1 MNPTEITILSIA
13 LGIVINVIFIWWLQK
28 FRQTDTYRNN
38 HGGIIRLLK
47 WEESVILKIQNK
59 IGEPI
64 NVLGA
69 RVRNCLRLNPDR
81 QFRLFLIAMILVI
94 SGQYI
99 MRRSVPINS
108 YYEINQTIN
117 NWLRVDVKYLGNVI
131 LGMTCT
137 VIGGILFVI
146 SSYKTEIL
154 KRDHFIP
161 LTQQDHPIP
170 QKFHLSQWLIRF
182 LPGSLIFALLLYR
195 SSKFDLDFYDLI
207 FWILS
212 IGIISI
218 AVFRYDL
225 AAGVSFDPNLPLREI
240 GVITLLLILGFLIGT
255 YQLQEIP
262 NILKGDE
269 GNFFETARYIVL
281 GDYRGSIFGFGVYSY
296 PVVSSYIQAGI
307 LRIFGASLWGWR
319 FASVLP
325 AMLTVIPLY
334 FIGRDLFNRWVG
346 FIAALTYISSPY
358 LLSFA
363 RLGYNNSQAIL
374 FVTLCIW
381 LFYLGLKK
389 NSLFFIFTG
398 GVVAGLGF
406 LTYTAGRLGLIIL
419 CTLLVYTI
427 LSSIRGKTGK
437 RFLLFATLFFVLGWV
452 LIATPH
458 LVYGNN
464 QNPAILRQKTLEG
477 LFIQADY
484 ATGLFGEDAIFETND
499 PFHLDQYRLFY
510 NPEIYGRLLTRGF
523 LRSILAFQL
532 DELNT
537 NYFISSALAGPI
549 AVIFFV
555 IGIYAVLAHFWRS
568 NSFLIFVWF
577 GSSILLLSTIST
589 YPPRS
594 AHLVPVIPAMALTIG
609 IGVYVSVDQLIA
621 YLSYKNREW
630 VHLRAGIILLIC
642 TAIMIAGTHQYFT
655 VSPKSYRPDLE
666 QVMSWGGLHNP
677 KDTKFIYIYEQTNRE
692 DWKPYLFHL
701 GFTAPQFD
709 SVFFDD
715 VLKGNVNWPSD
726 KNLSIFIEEPQSE
739 IIVPII
745 LEQLDQVKLETFTN
759 RYGNP
764 IGKAI
769 VRGTVHFS
777 SSVPFLTGLQTL
789 LKSKVMWLIWPLVG
803 LELYLIYRM
812 LPELR
817 LWNLQAGSIKGKER
831 SKDFPFVPGQRKSSI
846 ENSVIYE
853 KSQTE
858 IFPDQSNTIEFGIFF
873 RLGIEKI
880 NRLFQVKI
888 VINHQKEA
896 SSSQGKL
903 RKNTNKISDDE
914 SDNTS

>member
-1 MNPTEITILSIA
+1 MNPTEIILTIA
-13 LGIVINVIFIWWLQK
+13 LGIVINGIFIWRLQK
-28 FRQTDTYRNN
+28 FRQTAAYRKN
-38 HGGIIRLLK
+38 HRGIIRLLK
-47 WEESVILKIQNK
+47 WNENMISKIQK
-59 IGEPI
+59 KMGEPI

-81 QFRLFLIAMILVI
+81 QFRLFVVAIILII

-99 MRRSVPINS
+99 MKRSIPIDS
-108 YYEINQTIN
+108 WYSFQQTIN
-117 NWLRVDVKYLGNVI
+117 TWLRVDVKYLGNVI
-131 LGMTCT
+131 LGMACT
-137 VIGGILFVI
+137 MIGGILFVI
-146 SSYKTEIL
+146 TSYKTAIL
-154 KRDHFIP
+154 RRDHFNP
-161 LTQQDHPIP
+161 LPQQDHPIL
-170 QKFHLSQWLIRF
+170 QNLHLAKWLMIF
-182 LPGSLIFALLLYR
+182 LSGSLLFAILLYR
-195 SSKFDLDFYDLI
+195 SSKFNLEFFDLI

-225 AAGVSFDPNLPLREI
+225 AAGVSFRPNLPLREI

-255 YQLQEIP
+255 YQLQDIP

-269 GNFFETARYIVL
+269 GNFFETARYIIL

-296 PVVSSYIQAGI
+296 PIVSSYIQAGI

-319 FASVLP
+319 FASVLL
-325 AMLTVIPLY
+325 AVLTVIPLY

-346 FIAALTYISSPY
+346 LIAALTFISSPY

-363 RLGYNNSQAIL
+363 RLGYNNSQAIF

-389 NSLFFIFTG
+389 NSLFYIFTG

-437 RFLLFATLFFVLGWV
+437 RFLLFATLIFVLGWV

-464 QNPAILRQKTLEG
+464 QNPAILHQKTVEG

-484 ATGLFGEDAIFETND
+484 AIGLFGEDAIFETND
-499 PFHLDQYRLFY
+499 PFYLNQYRLFY

-532 DELNT
+532 AELNS
-537 NYFISSALAGPI
+537 NYFISSALAGPV

-568 NSFLIFVWF
+568 NSFLIFTWF
-577 GSSILLLSTIST
+577 GSSILFLSIIST

-594 AHLVPVIPAMALTIG
+594 AHLVPVIPAMALIIG

-630 VHLRAGIILLIC
+630 VHLRFGIILLIC
-642 TAIMIAGTHQYFT
+642 TAIMIAGTYQYFAI
-655 VSPKSYRPDLE
+655 SPKVYRPNLE

-677 KDTKFIYIYEQTNRE
+677 KDTKFIYIYEQTNLE
-692 DWKPYLFHL
+692 DWEPYLFHL

-709 SVFFDD
+709 SVYFDD
-715 VLKGNVNWPSD
+715 VLKGNINWPSD
-726 KNLSIFIEEPQSE
+726 KNLSIFIEQPRAE
-739 IIVPII
+739 IIVPVI

-759 RYGNP
+759 RDGNP

-803 LELYLIYRM
+803 LELYLLYRM
-812 LPELR
+812 LPEMR
-817 LWNLQAGSIKGKER
+817 RWNLLAGSTKGKER
-831 SKDFPFVPGQRKSSI
+831 SKDYPFVPRQGKSSI

-858 IFPDQSNTIEFGIFF
+858 IFPDQFNTIEFGIFF

-896 SSSQGKL
+896 SPSQEKP
-903 RKNTNKISDDE
+903 RKKHE
-914 SDNTS
+914 